1 MKPTK
6 ILIWL
11 LTFLVCLP
19 TIAQKKSIDA
29 TLTTEKIVIDGKF
42 NEAAWAAAPIATN
55 FIMFSPDNGKPIS
68 KEKNTEV
75 KVLYDNDAIYI
86 SATMY
91 DDNPSKILREITQRD
106 NIGAQ
111 DIFGVFVN
119 GFNDSQQDF
128 QFFVSASGVQI
139 DKLALEDGFVD
150 PENYNQNFT
159 WDAIWDSE
167 VRITNFGW
175 TAEIKIPYAALR
187 FSDAKIQTWGINFY
201 RNITR
206 ENQSFT
212 WNPIYKN
219 IKSTR
224 TQNGLL
230 NGLQNIK
237 TPTRLFFI
245 PYTSY
250 YYEKNQDGSE
260 NKFKG
265 GLDLKYGI
273 NDSFT
278 VDAILVPDFGQ
289 TKFDNVIK
297 NLGPY
302 EQVFSENRAFFTEG
316 ANLFGRGGMFYS
328 RRIGGAPKFVEQ
340 SYDAQSEEV
349 IDQPAT
355 VNMLNATK
363 LSGRTKGGLGIGILN
378 AVTETT
384 YSNIKNKTTG
394 EIRKS
399 VIEPLTNYNVLVLDQ
414 RFKQNSVS
422 LVNTNVSRA
431 GHFQDANATG
441 LMYNLNNKNN
451 SYNLYGDF
459 KYSYINGII
468 PVDGYKTA
476 INIEKTSGQNRF
488 WAYAKYVSDG
498 FDIND
503 LGYSNQNN
511 FQNYYAEYTYMILN
525 STKVFNTFQFSFK
538 SDLELQNDTNK
549 IQANTLVASVL
560 ATTLRNDFC
569 QAELL
574 VNPKES
580 FDFYQPHTEGRFSY
594 VPRAASGL
602 LLYSSNYNF
611 PFAIDFKVIAK
622 VYDEEKRIEYVTYF
636 SPRYRA
642 NDRLLLVYTLDW
654 NRYMNDRGWIG
665 NDGNDIYYVQ
675 RDVKTV
681 SNEFSG
687 KYAINNKSTINLS
700 VRHYWLT
707 TLNSHFFTLN
717 QNGYLDKTTFVDDL
731 NDNFNAWNFDLSYSW
746 WFASASQ
753 ISILYRNNAIN
764 YKNNVDKDFGNNL
777 KNLFDTNLNNIFS
790 ISCRYYID
798 YNTIKNKF

>member
-1 MKPTK
+1 MKPTR

-11 LTFLVCLP
+11 LTALVCMP
-19 TIAQKKSIDA
+19 SFSQKKSIDA
-29 TLTTEKIVIDGKF
+29 TLAKGKINIDGKF
-42 NEAAWAAAPIATN
+42 SEPAWADAPIATD
-55 FIMFSPDNGKPIS
+55 FIMFSPDNGKPIGQDR
-68 KEKNTEV
+68 KTEV
-75 KVLYDNDAIYI
+75 KVLYDNEAVYI

-91 DDNPSKILREITQRD
+91 DDQPSKILKEITQRD

-111 DIFGVFVN
+111 DIFGVFIN
-119 GFNDSQQDF
+119 GFNDGQQDF

-139 DKLALEDGFVD
+139 DKLALEDGFVN

-159 WDAIWDSE
+159 WDAIWESA
-167 VRITNFGW
+167 VKITNFGW
-175 TAEIKIPYAALR
+175 TAEMKIPYAALR
-187 FSDAKIQTWGINFY
+187 FSGAKSQTWGINFY
-201 RNITR
+201 RNIMR
-206 ENQSFT
+206 DNHSFT
-212 WNPIYKN
+212 WNPIDKN

-230 NGLQNIK
+230 QGLNNIK

-260 NKFKG
+260 NKFKA

-289 TKFDNVIK
+289 TKFDNVVK

-302 EQVFSENRAFFTEG
+302 EQVYSENRAFFTEG

-328 RRIGGAPKFVEQ
+328 RRIGGTPKFVNQ
-340 SYDAQSEEV
+340 AYDPQTET
-349 IDQPAT
+349 IINQPAT

-384 YSNIKNKTTG
+384 YADIKNDASG
-394 EIRKS
+394 LIRKA

-414 RFKQNSVS
+414 RFHQNSVS

-431 GHFQDANATG
+431 GNFRDANVTG
-441 LMYNLNNKNN
+441 LMYNLNNKSN

-459 KYSYINGII
+459 KYSYINTFVPI
-468 PVDGYKTA
+468 DGFKTA
-476 INIEKTSGQNRF
+476 INLEKTSGQNRF
-488 WAYAKYVSDG
+488 WTYVKYISDG

-503 LGYSNQNN
+503 LGYNNQNN

-525 STKVFNTFQFSFK
+525 PTKVFNTFQFSLK
-538 SDLELQNDTNK
+538 GNLELQNNTSK
-549 IQANTLVASVL
+549 IQENTIVASIM
-560 ATTLRNDFC
+560 ATSLRNDFY
-569 QAELL
+569 QVELL
-574 VNPKES
+574 ANPKES
-580 FDFYQPHTEGRFSY
+580 FDFYAPQTKGRYSY
-594 VPRAASGL
+594 IPKAASGL
-602 LLYSSNYNF
+602 LLYSSNYND
-611 PFAIDFKVIAK
+611 PLAVDFKINAK
-622 VYDEEKRIEYVTYF
+622 KYDEEKRIEYGAYF
-636 SPRYRA
+636 SPRFRA
-642 NDRLLLVYTLDW
+642 NDRVLLIYTLDW
-654 NRYMNDRGWIG
+654 NRYMNDRGFIG
-665 NDGNDIYYVQ
+665 SDANDIYYVQ

-707 TLNSHFFTLN
+707 TLNSNFFTLN
-717 QNGYLDKTTFVDDL
+717 QDGYLEKSIFVDGL

-746 WFASASQ
+746 WFAPASQ
-753 ISILYRNNAIN
+753 ISILYRNNAIS
-764 YKNNVDKDFGNNL
+764 YKNEVDKDFGNNL
-777 KNLFDTNLNNIFS
+777 KNMFDTNLNNIFS

-798 YNTIKNKF
+798 YNSIKHKF